1 MQKKIVLFDLDGTL
15 TDPKVGITKS
25 VRYALNAYGIQVDD
39 LDSLCAFIGPPLHES
54 FMKFYGF
61 SEKMAFEAVDKYREY
76 FKETGIYENVMYHGI
91 EQLLQRLVDEG
102 KQLAVA
108 TSKPTVFAVKIA
120 EHFGISRFFSY
131 IVGSELDGSRTRK
144 GEVIAQA
151 LKELEVKDL
160 STVVMVGDR
169 EHDVVGARENGI
181 DSIGVL
187 YGYGDRAELERAGAS
202 LIAAS
207 VAELGQWLA

>member
-1 MQKKIVLFDLDGTL
+1 MQKQIVLFDLDGTL